1 MEPMSRSTKP
11 MPTGRGLPGPR
22 DAGLAAPGGPGTP
35 PDPLPEASRAARRRG
50 PAASATWWGTPVR
63 ASKPPDRLS
72 GLAQALAGEAL
83 LQHVAGRRVLDLGE
97 GSPEIAH
104 WVCPIAASLDTVDLR
119 PCTDEAGEIRLPQG
133 DARYDVVYSL
143 RTLAHLGHD
152 EASSDLGVRSLLAEA
167 ARVTVPGGVV
177 LVDINNPRS
186 LRGFFYGIRHPIT
199 VVATGSVVL
208 ADAQHRVTR
217 HDTLARLL
225 RVAPATLEPVA
236 VYGIRVLVPI
246 ARALQIP
253 VLGRL
258 LAASE
263 WWARDSFL
271 RGFGAHLLVALR
283 MDEDADRKPLP
294 R

>member
-11 MPTGRGLPGPR
+11 MPTGRGFPGAR
-22 DAGLAAPGGPGTP
+22 DNGPAGVVGPA
-35 PDPLPEASRAARRRG
+35 DPLPEASLASRRRS
-50 PAASATWWGTPVR
+50 PAASATWWGAPVR
-63 ASKPPDRLS
+63 ADKPSDRLS
-72 GLAQALAGEAL
+72 GLTQALTGEAL
-83 LQHVAGRRVLDLGE
+83 LQHVAGRRVLDIGE

-104 WVCPIAASLDTVDLR
+104 WVRPIAASLDTVDLR
-119 PCTDEAGEIRLPQG
+119 SCTNEAGEIRLPHG

-143 RTLAHLGHD
+143 RTLAHLGYD

-186 LRGFFYGIRHPIT
+186 LRGFFYGIRRPIT
-199 VVATGSVVL
+199 VVATGSVIL

-225 RVAPATLEPVA
+225 RIAPAMLEPVA
-236 VYGIRVLVPI
+236 VHGIRVLVPI
-246 ARALQIP
+246 ARALKIP
-253 VLGRL
+253 LLGRL
-258 LAASE
+258 LAACE
-263 WWARDSFL
+263 WWARDSVM

-283 MDEDADRKPLP
+283 KDEDADRKPLP
-294 R
+294 G